1 MPTGLSFSHL
11 IGWAVGV
18 SILNQSEAIPNS
30 FRSSNENHL
39 YFSIDS
45 SIKHHASSQAFDMEC
60 YEKKKKKIKEPM
72 KLFERSLVFLT
83 KNWKYGKYYLELEV
97 KLTENFHVLF
107 FLHLTNP
114 TITKEV
120 QTSSMAF
127 PYIYSLL
134 NESFHFLFYIC
145 SFV

>member
-1 MPTGLSFSHL
+1 MKGVKKGEWPSAHWFKFLSSDWL
-11 IGWAVGV
+11 GGWREYSKPIRSDPEFLSKLKWKSSVF
-18 SILNQSEAIPNS
+18 LNW
-30 FRSSNENHL
+30 L
-39 YFSIDS
+39 
-45 SIKHHASSQAFDMEC
+45 KHQASSQAFDMEC
-60 YEKKKKKIKEPM
+60 YEKK
-72 KLFERSLVFLT
+72 ERSLVFLT
-83 KNWKYGKYYLELEV
+83 KNWKFGKYCLELEV

>member
-45 SIKHHASSQAFDMEC
+45 SITHHRKHSIWNVIK
-60 YEKKKKKIKEPM
+60 KKKKKIKEPM

>member
-1 MPTGLSFSHL
+1 M
-11 IGWAVGV
+11 
-18 SILNQSEAIPNS
+18 
-30 FRSSNENHL
+30 
-39 YFSIDS
+39 
-45 SIKHHASSQAFDMEC
+45 K
-60 YEKKKKKIKEPM
+60 KKKKKIKEPM

-107 FLHLTNP
+107 FL
-114 TITKEV
+114 TKEV